1 MKRLVLLSLLL
12 PAACAMVDEPRL
24 TPTSV
29 FPGQR
34 TVVLVYPSPGPWVIR
49 EADTKPESAAK
60 ILPGLGFL
68 VEAAQDER
76 DLGVSNDLKQ
86 YLPRWTPVELFTPL
100 LIEGLAKAGYPGKLL
115 YHYQA
120 ELATETVRGFN
131 RAKDVLDW
139 QKTYYDDEPDR
150 PLARDYSKLM
160 ALDDAVILEVNLRYG
175 CIGNDDGNMV
185 PRLSAYSRLLRAGTM
200 KPLWRRE
207 ATVEDLPGAKSLF
220 EFQTLPLQLIDRWK
234 GLLPTLASKV
244 VEDMR
249 ASALASLGVSSATVQ
264 VPGVWPGARPPAP
277 MAPAVSTGTAA
288 AVPPSTMTAS
298 TPTAAAVAASTG
310 TMIATEVASS
320 TIASPSP
327 PPASS
332 TTTPSSPQLPSP

>member
-1 MKRLVLLSLLL
+1 MIE
-12 PAACAMVDEPRL
+12 EPRL

-86 YLPRWTPVELFTPL
+86 YLPRWTPAELLTPL
-100 LIEGLAKAGYPGKLL
+100 LIDGLTKAGYPGKLL

-120 ELATETVRGFN
+120 DLATGTVRSLN
-131 RAKDVLDW
+131 QAKDVLDW
-139 QKTYYDDEPDR
+139 QKLYFYEERDQVLT
-150 PLARDYSKLM
+150 RDYSKMM

-175 CIGNDDGNMV
+175 CLGNDEGNMV

-207 ATVEDLPGAKSLF
+207 TTVEDLPGAKTLYEF
-220 EFQTLPLQLIDRWK
+220 ETLPLQLIDRWK
-234 GLLPTLASKV
+234 GLMPVLAAKV
-244 VEDMR
+244 VDEMR
-249 ASALASLGVSSATVQ
+249 ASALASLGVSSGTVQ
-264 VPGVWPGARPPAP
+264 IPGVWPGMRPPAT
-277 MAPAVSTGTAA
+277 AVSTTTATSPMIAPSTAA
-288 AVPPSTMTAS
+288 AVMPPAVTVS
-298 TPTAAAVAASTG
+298 TPAEAVPAVS
-310 TMIATEVASS
+310 SS
-320 TIASPSP
+320 TAPSP

-332 TTTPSSPQLPSP
+332 TATPPSPPPSYP